1 MATVDRRNV
10 AFGASEPVRR
20 TISVALWTGRAA
32 AAALLGL
39 GLYIWAAGGSDRL
52 ITLHVVLGVVL
63 IVSLWTIAAIA
74 ARSGVSPVVVA
85 AAIAWSFGAALLGL
99 TQEGLV
105 TGAWHWTVQV
115 FHLVVAMAMV
125 AWCQALVVMMRS
137 AAEPDNSGRRFQ

>member
-32 AAALLGL
+32 AAALVALGV
-39 GLYIWAAGGSDRL
+39 YIWVDGGDRL

-74 ARSGVSPVVVA
+74 ARSGVSPVMVA

-105 TGAWHWTVQV
+105 TGAWHWTVQWS
-115 FHLVVAMAMV
+115 HLVVAMAMV
-125 AWCQALVVMMRS
+125 AWCQALVVMMRR
-137 AAEPDNSGRRFQ
+137 AAAPDNSGGRFQ